1 MSMTDPAPMMIYPK
15 DAPRTEFG
23 ILGPLEVWC
32 NGRLLRL
39 SGLRQQ
45 KLLAILLLSVN
56 VPVPYERLVDLLWD
70 DPPRSTR
77 QQIHNAVAGLRR
89 ALRPMSNACELITT
103 ENGYQIRAAAD
114 IIDASRFTAM
124 VVEAER
130 LERQA
135 HQQEALALLQ
145 AAQRLWRGPAL
156 VGLAGRHIETVAAR
170 LNEGRLAAI
179 ERMMAI
185 HLQLGG
191 ARALVT
197 DLLELVAEHPYRES
211 LRASLMEALCQA
223 DRQADALA
231 VYEQGRQLLAEN
243 FGIDPGPM
251 LRRQY
256 LQVLQ
261 REGDIESGATKT
273 EPGHRRS
280 IDTDSTGLLRSG
292 NYLPY
297 DIREFIGREHEVEQ
311 LARMALAA
319 SNFVVIAAID
329 GMGGTGKTAL
339 AVHLAHRL
347 SFDYPDGQYFVDLNG
362 FCNDRPPLTSSQA
375 LEHLLLQTG
384 STVDAIPPDL
394 VGRSAL
400 WRARLA
406 GRRVLMLLD
415 DAVDAAQ
422 VRPLIP
428 GTGEIFV
435 MVTSRRRLTAIE
447 GAVPI
452 SLDAL
457 PQDDALKLFVQVA
470 GEDRTHGER
479 DSVATAVEYCGLL
492 PLAVRIAAARFRAR
506 VRWTVQDLVEQL
518 RDQRSRARFLAAGDR
533 DVMAA
538 LALSYQQLSPD
549 HQRMFRLL
557 SLHPH
562 EDLDIWSVAA
572 LTDVT
577 IDESEYFLEALYDDN
592 LLLQQAAGRYQFHD
606 LVRDCSRKLLREF
619 DDESTQLAAT
629 HRLRDYYHT
638 IDPTAPTDRTSPRI
652 EASAGVERRAPE

>member
-1 MSMTDPAPMMIYPK
+1 MSKTDLALKMIDSK
-15 DAPRTEFG
+15 AVHRTEFS
-23 ILGPLEVWC
+23 ILGSLEVWC

-39 SGLRQQ
+39 PGLRQQ

-70 DPPRSTR
+70 VPPRSTR

-89 ALRPMSNACELITT
+89 ALLPMADVCELTTT
-103 ENGYQIRAAAD
+103 ENGYQVRVAAD
-114 IIDASRFTAM
+114 TIDANRFTTM
-124 VVEAER
+124 VTEAEWLDR
-130 LERQA
+130 RAQ
-135 HQQEALALLQ
+135 QQEALALLQ

-156 VGLAGRHIETVAAR
+156 AGLTGRHIENVAAR
-170 LNEGRLAAI
+170 LNEGRLGAI

-191 ARALVT
+191 AGALVA
-197 DLLELVAEHPYRES
+197 DLTELVAEHPYRES
-211 LRASLMEALCQA
+211 LRASLMEALRQA
-223 DRQADALA
+223 GRQADALA
-231 VYEQGRQLLAEN
+231 VYERGRQLLAEN

-261 REGDIESGATKT
+261 SEGGIESGATEG
-273 EPGHRRS
+273 EPGQGRLV
-280 IDTDSTGLLRSG
+280 DSEPAGLFRSG
-292 NYLPY
+292 NYLPH
-297 DIREFIGREHEVEQ
+297 DIREFVGREHEVEQ
-311 LARMALAA
+311 LTRTALGA
-319 SNFVVIAAID
+319 SDFVVISPID

-347 SFDYPDGQYFVDLNG
+347 RFDYPDGQYFVELHG
-362 FCNDRPPLTSSQA
+362 FCSGRKPLTSSQA

-384 STVDAIPPDL
+384 TPVDAIPPDL
-394 VGRSAL
+394 PGRSAL

-447 GAVPI
+447 GAVPL
-452 SLDAL
+452 SLDSL
-457 PQDDALKLFVQVA
+457 PHDDALKLFVQVA
-470 GEDRTHGER
+470 GEARTYGER
-479 DSVATAVEYCGLL
+479 DSIATAVEHCGLL
-492 PLAVRIAAARFRAR
+492 PLAIRIAAARFRDRA
-506 VRWTVQDLVEQL
+506 RWTVQDLVEQL

-538 LALSYQQLSPD
+538 LALSYQQLTPD

-557 SLHPH
+557 SLHPND
-562 EDLDIWSVAA
+562 DLDIWSVAA

-577 IDESEYFLEALYDDN
+577 VDESEYFLEALYDDN

-606 LVRDCSRKLLREF
+606 LVRDCSRELLRDF
-619 DDESTQLAAT
+619 DDEKTQLAAT
-629 HRLRDYYHT
+629 QRLRDFRSYYRSHG
-638 IDPTAPTDRTSPRI
+638 IGRSELSRD
-652 EASAGVERRAPE
+652 